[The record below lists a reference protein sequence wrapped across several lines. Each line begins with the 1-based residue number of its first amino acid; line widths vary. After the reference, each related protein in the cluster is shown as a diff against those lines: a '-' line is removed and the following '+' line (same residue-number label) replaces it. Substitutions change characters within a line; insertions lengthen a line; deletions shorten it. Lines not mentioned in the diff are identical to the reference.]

1 MEQAGTGELRVLGN
15 NVSTTVASRYY
26 GAIQQQETSS
36 SHTSDTASEITAENK
51 IKHKLF
57 VDQEVQTRKK
67 NNKTD
72 RVTEERRRNF
82 PDLDQS

>member
-57 VDQEVQTRKK
+57 VNQEVQTRK